1 VESGGRREFWGK
13 FFEPHAVGSG
23 EQDDVEPVPSVQS
36 SKSEVNFPEILR
48 SNKEVCYIHG

>member
-1 VESGGRREFWGK
+1 MESGGRREFWGK